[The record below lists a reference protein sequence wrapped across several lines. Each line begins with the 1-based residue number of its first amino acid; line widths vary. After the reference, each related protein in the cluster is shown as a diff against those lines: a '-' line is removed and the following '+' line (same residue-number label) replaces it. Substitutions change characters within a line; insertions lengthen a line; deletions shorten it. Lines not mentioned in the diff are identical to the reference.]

1 MSTYPYTLLS
11 SIWFTS
17 YAPMGRMIRSSVPHV
32 AASPNWEGPGLS
44 RSWIHFAEFL
54 RTIGLTCVQ
63 KLWLFPQPST
73 SWLLCSAV
81 FCIHLLTASL
91 PAKSHR
97 KNYNQAVAK
106 SLVKWWSPLAN
117 SPSGFRPLR
126 WHCHLAPTRGCWN
139 PIRNLLQCW
148 RVDTNHFWWNWG
160 WFMKFMVRFATFFP
174 TRFVAQKSDVSHQN
188 EARFYSVSWVGR
200 LQLLALLRNAGHWW
214 PFFLKGLI
222 IQGSPTL
229 NRIFDCSQIGLSRQN
244 SRWMWY
250 VSWPGTSST
259 RWNLKKVCVNIWE
272 PKLQWHFLPK
282 PTDTKQKAHCSWL
295 NPHYAHDFDS
305 NLGACPGSECGP
317 QIDLFKMSRAQF
329 RCRAL
334 SGDLEQSRN
343 FRDISEKV
351 ETEATQHADFFL
363 PWYLGRW
370 RCLMVRISPFNTRI
384 AHQKK
389 TRGLTQQ
396 TLFFYSFY
404 LCFYHEVLEFLLIF
418 ENTNSKRVSTPESKT
433 HGTVEFSTTWNSLSN
448 CMGSDSTGW
457 KRTDFLTN
465 NAGGLGYSPGREHH
479 GFASS
484 RCTIRY

>member
-1 MSTYPYTLLS
+1 MSTYPYNTLLS

-17 YAPMGRMIRSSVPHV
+17 YAPILGRMIRSSVPHV
-32 AASPNWEGPGLS
+32 AASRPTSLCLEFILPNSYEPLVWLVLKSYDSSHSHPQADCYVLQYFAYIWWLHHFPPKVIEKTIIKQWPRASWSGEVPWRILHLGFDHCGDIVIWPRPGDAGS
-44 RSWIHFAEFL
+44 QSE
-54 RTIGLTCVQ
+54 
-63 KLWLFPQPST
+63 
-73 SWLLCSAV
+73 
-81 FCIHLLTASL
+81 AS
-91 PAKSHR
+91 
-97 KNYNQAVAK
+97 
-106 SLVKWWSPLAN
+106 
-117 SPSGFRPLR
+117 
-126 WHCHLAPTRGCWN
+126 
-139 PIRNLLQCW
+139 ILQCW

-174 TRFVAQKSDVSHQN
+174 TRFVDQKSDVSHQN

-214 PFFLKGLI
+214 PFFLKGLM

-259 RWNLKKVCVNIWE
+259 QWNLKKVCVNIWE

-282 PTDTKQKAHCSWL
+282 PTDTKQKAHGSWL

-351 ETEATQHADFFL
+351 ETETTQHAVFFL

-370 RCLMVRISPFNTRI
+370 RCLMVRISPFTSI
-384 AHQKK
+384 GHQKK

-465 NAGGLGYSPGREHH
+465 NAGGLEIFTRPGK
-479 GFASS
+479 
-484 RCTIRY
+484 